1 MARLCR
7 AALISLIFVLCS
19 NTLSWAQTKNW
30 PTRPVTLIVP
40 FVTGGASDTV
50 VRLLAPELSA
60 VIGQPVL
67 VKNWAGAGGAI
78 AARQLT
84 RLVPDG
90 HVLMFA
96 GLSETVLIPLSQAT
110 AGYAPQDLQAISIV
124 GSTPLVLAAR
134 TDFPADSIHAW
145 VEIARANPRKFSYG
159 SAGVGSY
166 GHLILE
172 ALAHRLGI
180 EMLHVPYKGS
190 SQMLN
195 DLAGGQIDLTLTSLP
210 SALPYA
216 RSEKIKL
223 LGISSLT
230 RMMELGQTPTF
241 HESIALANSQ
251 ISIWGG
257 IFAPQGIPSDVVA
270 KINSAFTQVLRNSKI
285 QENLIRIGSQPDHPR
300 SPSESQ
306 LFFEQQIHQYR
317 SLASPSR

>member
-1 MARLCR
+1 
-7 AALISLIFVLCS
+7 
-19 NTLSWAQTKNW
+19 
-30 PTRPVTLIVP
+30 
-40 FVTGGASDTV
+40 
-50 VRLLAPELSA
+50 
-60 VIGQPVL
+60 VL

-84 RLVPDG
+84 RLAPDG

-134 TDFPADSIHAW
+134 TDFPADKIDSW
-145 VEIARANPRKFSYG
+145 VEISRANPRKFSYG

-166 GHLILE
+166 GHLMLE

-190 SQMLN
+190 GQMLN

-241 HESIALANSQ
+241 RESIALANSQ

-257 IFAPQGIPSDVVA
+257 IFAPQGIPSEVAA

-306 LFFEQQIHQYR
+306 LFFEQQIHQYS